1 MKNKKHLVM
10 LSGGAD
16 SVVSLLNAIDEG
28 GEVTAMHVVL
38 GHSCRKEKERKSA
51 NEIIN
56 YVMANMASGKIRFIE
71 SFVTLNGYA
80 HRDLLFLI
88 GIAHNESA
96 YAAMQGN
103 PYTDIW
109 FGDGALSGNESDYFE
124 IDRRMDQIFDLMTD
138 PSNHQRLIGNKPVI
152 HSQTVEG
159 LSKQAARERIGEKLW
174 SMTWGC
180 RCPVNGRPCGCCATC
195 KERAET
201 HAPD

>member
-1 MKNKKHLVM
+1 MSRHLVM

-16 SVVSLLNAIDEG
+16 SVFALLDAIERG
-28 GEVTAMHVVL
+28 GEITICHVVF
-38 GHSCRKEKERKSA
+38 GHSCRKEMERKSA
-51 NEIIN
+51 SDIANH
-56 YVMANMASGKIRFIE
+56 VMANIAPGRVRFIE
-71 SFVTLNGYA
+71 SFVTLPGYA

-88 GIAHNESA
+88 GIAHNEAALSA
-96 YAAMQGN
+96 THQN

-109 FGDGALSGNESDYFE
+109 FGDGEISGEPNDYLAVDRNMKE
-124 IDRRMDQIFDLMTD
+124 IFRLMCD
-138 PSNHQRLIGNKPVI
+138 PVYHRSLISNPPEI
-152 HSQTVEG
+152 HSQTATG

-180 RCPVNGRPCGCCATC
+180 RCPVRGRPCGHCKTC